1 MSLFTGSAVALVTP
15 FENAGV
21 NTEVLAQLIAYQ
33 ITEGTD
39 AIVIC
44 GTTGEPSTM
53 TQGEKH
59 DAISHCIQNVNGRI
73 PVIVGTGGNNTKQV
87 IADSANAEAMG
98 ADGLLVVTPYY
109 NKCTQGG
116 LVEHFNSVADHV
128 GIPIIVYNVPGRTGV
143 NVEPETLARIAEHK
157 NIAGVKEA
165 SGNIRQISEIARL
178 CPELDLYSGDDD
190 CILPVMAMGGKG
202 VISVLANI
210 APRMVHE
217 LTDMF
222 FRGDIVG
229 CRNLQLLLNPLI
241 QALFCEVNPI
251 PVKAAVQ
258 MMGFAVGDVRLPLT
272 PLSEEYHE
280 ELKRRMRQLG
290 VL

>member
-1 MSLFTGSAVALVTP
+1 MTLFTGSAVALVTP

-33 ITEGTD
+33 IAEGTD

-87 IADSANAEAMG
+87 VADSANAEAMG

-157 NIAGVKEA
+157 NIVGVKEA

-178 CPELDLYSGDDD
+178 CPELDMYSGDDD
-190 CILPVMAMGGKG
+190 CTLPVMTMGGKG

-229 CRNLQLLLNPLI
+229 CRNLQLLLNPLMR
-241 QALFCEVNPI
+241 ALFCEVNPI
-251 PVKAAVQ
+251 PVKTAVQ
-258 MMGFAVGDVRLPLT
+258 MMGFTVGDVRLPLT